1 VLADY
6 LPLRPNVGD
15 FNEPLLPT
23 LENAYLFGNVRND
36 MTVEKS
42 VPAPAPPTSE
52 TRRSFLKTTSALFAG
67 GTLVGGQLPLARAA
81 HAYGSDVIKLGLIG
95 CGGRGTGAAGEAMST
110 EGPTKLVAIAD
121 AFESRSSTCLGQ
133 LKKKN
138 YAKQLDDNLKISVG
152 LDAYKDVLDSD
163 CDLVILATPPGFRPL
178 HFEAAINAG
187 KNVFAEKPVA
197 TDAPGIRRFLETNK
211 VAKEKGLTVQVGL
224 QRHHQTDYRETIKM
238 LKDGA
243 IGEILFTRVY
253 WNTGAIWTRGR
264 TEGMTELEYQIH
276 NWYHF
281 NWLSGDHI
289 CEQHIHNLDVSN
301 WLMDAHPIEVNGQG
315 GRRDLDGYS
324 GEIYDHHFVEYT
336 YPNGAKMFSQCRQI
350 PGCFGSVS
358 EFAHGTKGWCQ
369 IDKGLIYDEKN
380 NEKWKAP
387 KGENG
392 HANEHVD
399 MFAAIRKGEI
409 PNEGD
414 YGATSTMTA
423 IMGRMAT
430 YSGKKLSWDDCFN
443 SRVSLADF
451 DSLKS
456 YQDPAPVQPLENGKY
471 AIPMPG
477 GDTSKIL

>member
-1 VLADY
+1 
-6 LPLRPNVGD
+6 
-15 FNEPLLPT
+15 
-23 LENAYLFGNVRND
+23 

-42 VPAPAPPTSE
+42 GPIPTSSPSPSE
-52 TRRSFLKTTSALFAG
+52 TRRSFIKATSALVAG
-67 GTLVGGQLPLARAA
+67 SGLVGGQLPLARAA
-81 HAYGSDVIKLGLIG
+81 HAFGSDVIKLGLIG
-95 CGGRGTGAAGEAMST
+95 CGGRGTGAAGDAMRT
-110 EGPTKLVAIAD
+110 EGPTKLVAAAD
-121 AFESRSSTCLGQ
+121 AFEKRASTCIGQ

-138 YAKQLDDNLKISVG
+138 ADKVDDKIKISIG
-152 LDAYKDVLDSD
+152 IDGYKEVLNSD

-178 HFEAAINAG
+178 HFDAAIKAG

-197 TDAPGIRRFLETNK
+197 TDAPGVRRFLETNK
-211 VAKEKGLTVQVGL
+211 LAKEKGLTVQVGL
-224 QRHHQTDYRETIKM
+224 QRHHQTNYREAIKM
-238 LKDGA
+238 MKDGA
-243 IGEILFTRVY
+243 IGEILLTRVY
-253 WNTGAIWTRGR
+253 WNTAGIWTRNR
-264 TEGMTELEYQIH
+264 EEGMTELEYQMH

-301 WLMDAHPIEVNGQG
+301 WLMDAHPIEANGQG
-315 GRRDLDGYS
+315 GRRDLDGYT

-336 YPNGAKMFSQCRQI
+336 YPSGAKMFSQCRQI
-350 PGCFGSVS
+350 PGCWGSVS
-358 EFAHGTKGWCQ
+358 EHVQGTKGSCDLAQ
-369 IDKGLIYDEKN
+369 NSAIIYDEKG
-380 NEKWKAP
+380 NEKWRAAKP
-387 KGENG
+387 ENG
-392 HANEHVD
+392 HENEHVD

-443 SRVSLADF
+443 SRVALADF

-456 YQDPAPVQPLENGKY
+456 YNDPAPVQPLENGKY

-477 GDTSKIL
+477 GDSSKIL